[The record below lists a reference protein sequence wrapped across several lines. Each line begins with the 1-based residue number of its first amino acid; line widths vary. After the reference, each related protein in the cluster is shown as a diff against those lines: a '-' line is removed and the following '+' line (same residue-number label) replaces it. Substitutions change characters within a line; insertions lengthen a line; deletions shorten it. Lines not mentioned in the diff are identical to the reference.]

1 MKLSKALKSFEEE
14 AQKSDLYWIEKAKLD
29 FALDLEK
36 QRQAVKLSYSGLAKK
51 IGTSAAYITKIFR
64 GDSNVT
70 LESMVKLA
78 RATGGE
84 LDIQIINK
92 AAQTT
97 QWDIAQIKKSVELV
111 TRVTTQS
118 TNVYTFPEVVAVD
131 ASRWAKLAA

>member
-29 FALDLEK
+29 FSLDLEK